1 MTITYVKL
9 PKLTWTMEEGLVG
22 EWLKEEGE
30 MVEKGEPLCE
40 IETEKTVD
48 TIEAP
53 ESGMLRKILVPA
65 NTTVPVNQVIA
76 IIAGPGEEIPEV
88 GKVVEG
94 VEKAV
99 IKPEAVEMEAEKPAE
114 RIIEERVR
122 ISPLARRLA
131 EEHRIDITR
140 IKGTGPGGR
149 IVKEDVLRA
158 IEEAKAVAVAIPA
171 VEKAKVIPLTGIR
184 KAIAK
189 RLAYSAQTAVHVPIT
204 AEVDVSETVKFYE
217 TLGPE
222 VEEKAKTRLSYTDIL
237 VKAVAKALRDHP
249 MVNSILEGEQ
259 IRLMD
264 EINIG
269 IAVALEEGLIVPVI
283 READKKSLFE
293 IAASR
298 KELVEKARQGK
309 LTTRETAGGT
319 FTISNL
325 GMFAVDTFA
334 PVINPPESAILGVG
348 RIVKK
353 PVVVNDQITI
363 RSVMTLTL
371 VFDHRVMDGAQAA
384 RFLQSINKILGN
396 PYLSLT

>member
-22 EWLKEEGE
+22 EWLKKEGDV
-30 MVEKGEPLCE
+30 VERGEPLCE

-53 ESGMLRKILVPA
+53 ESGMLRKIVVPA

-76 IIAGPGEEIPEV
+76 IIAEPEEEIPEV
-88 GKVVEG
+88 SEAVEG
-94 VEKAV
+94 IEKAV
-99 IKPEAVEMEAEKPAE
+99 AIKPKAVEMEAEKPVEKA
-114 RIIEERVR
+114 IEERIR
-122 ISPLARRLA
+122 ISPLARKLA
-131 EEHRIDITR
+131 EEHKIDIT
-140 IKGTGPGGR
+140 KLEGTGPGGR

-158 IEEAKAVAVAIPA
+158 IEVAKAVPPPA
-171 VEKAKVIPLTGIR
+171 VEKAKVIPLTGMR
-184 KAIAK
+184 KIIAK

-217 TLGPE
+217 AFSPE
-222 VEEKAKTRLSYTDIL
+222 VEKKVNTRLSYTDIL
-237 VKAVAKALRDHP
+237 IKAVSKALGEHP

-264 EINIG
+264 EINVG
-269 IAVALEEGLIVPVI
+269 LAVALEEGLIVPVI

-293 IAASR
+293 IAAVR
-298 KELVEKARQGK
+298 AELVEKARQGK
-309 LTTRETAGGT
+309 LLTRETADGT

-325 GMFAVDTFA
+325 GMFGVDTFA
-334 PVINPPESAILGVG
+334 PIINPPESAILGVG

-363 RSVMTLTL
+363 RSVVTLTL
-371 VFDHRVMDGAQAA
+371 VFDHRVIDGAQAA
-384 RFLQSINKILGN
+384 QFLQSINQFLGN
-396 PYLSLT
+396 PYLLLT